1 MLQKDDVGLI
11 IRPNVQDK
19 KWNGTVDVQAVVMP
33 RAVTSEENQAELLH
47 LIYGLVACF
56 NLLNTDEA
64 FAARVSE
71 ELDKMIEN
79 GDVNVNPTGESNV
92 VRIDQWSKT
101 QGNA

>member
-11 IRPNVQDK
+11 IRPNVQNK
-19 KWNGTVDVQAVVMP
+19 QWNGTVDVQAVVMP
-33 RAVTSEENQAELLH
+33 RGITSEDNQAELLN

-71 ELDKMIEN
+71 ELDKMIED
-79 GDVNVNPTGESNV
+79 GSVNVNPTGESNV
-92 VRIDQWSKT
+92 IRIDQWSKT